1 MKKNGFFAF
10 VRKVSLHILRDPRTM
25 LVVLGIPVVQL
36 LLFGFA
42 LSTEVNNLDFAVAA
56 PHRSEAV
63 RRVVER
69 IAANDCFTFRGYVE
83 AQQID
88 RVLRQ
93 GEADVVVAFAD
104 DFDRR
109 SVALAGENDW
119 LPGSVAGTETLAAD
133 ALAAGGVSVVPV
145 VPAVSEPNGSPAAN
159 GGLSDMAAGRVG
171 PGKGPECGSV
181 AAGGLMSGSLP
192 MDGSTAGSVA
202 AGGSLTGMAAAGG
215 GTLAGVAG
223 GAAVQLLFDASN
235 PNTASA
241 GAGYLQRLLLG
252 DGGAGLSRIE
262 MHLLYNPRMKS
273 AYNFVP
279 GIMGLLFILICS
291 IMTSVS
297 IVREKESGTMEVL
310 LVSPVR
316 PVAIV
321 FAKMIPY
328 FLLSCLD
335 LALILL
341 LARFVL
347 GVPLSGS
354 VAAVV
359 GISILYLLL
368 ALALGL
374 FISTIADRQAT
385 ALVISAMLMLLPVIM
400 LSGMIFPVE
409 NMPGVL
415 QALSCVIPARWYIAA
430 VRKLMIQALP
440 FAAVWRECAILLVMT
455 IGLIA
460 VALRKFNDKLE

>member
-1 MKKNGFFAF
+1 MKRNGFFAF
-10 VRKVSLHILRDPRTM
+10 VRKESLHILRDPRTM

-63 RRVVER
+63 RSVVER

-88 RVLRQ
+88 QVLRQ
-93 GEADVVVAFAD
+93 GEADVVVAFAE

-109 SVALAGENDW
+109 EVALAGENDW
-119 LPGSVAGTETLAAD
+119 LPGGV
-133 ALAAGGVSVVPV
+133 AAGGSTDDSVDGVM
-145 VPAVSEPNGSPAAN
+145 AS
-159 GGLSDMAAGRVG
+159 GGLMSGPVAADGMMG
-171 PGKGPECGSV
+171 DSV
-181 AAGGLMSGSLP
+181 TAGGLMSGSLP
-192 MDGSTAGSVA
+192 MGGSTAGSVA
-202 AGGSLTGMAAAGG
+202 AGGSLTGVAAAEGG
-215 GTLAGVAG
+215 ALAGVAG

-252 DGGAGLSRIE
+252 DDGAGLSRVE

-354 VAAVV
+354 VTAVV

-440 FAAVWRECAILLVMT
+440 FTAVWRECVILLVMT

>member
-1 MKKNGFFAF
+1 MKRNGFFAF
-10 VRKVSLHILRDPRTM
+10 VRKESLHILRDPRTM

-63 RRVVER
+63 RSVVER

-93 GEADVVVAFAD
+93 GEADVVVAFAE

-109 SVALAGENDW
+109 AVALAGENDW
-119 LPGSVAGTETLAAD
+119 LPGGV
-133 ALAAGGVSVVPV
+133 AAGGSTDDSVDGVM
-145 VPAVSEPNGSPAAN
+145 AS
-159 GGLSDMAAGRVG
+159 GGLMSG
-171 PGKGPECGSV
+171 PV
-181 AAGGLMSGSLP
+181 AADGLMSGSLP
-192 MDGSTAGSVA
+192 AGGSTAGSVA
-202 AGGSLTGMAAAGG
+202 AGGSLTGVAAAEGG
-215 GTLAGVAG
+215 ALAGVAG

-252 DGGAGLSRIE
+252 DDGAGLSRVE

-354 VAAVV
+354 VTAVV

-440 FAAVWRECAILLVMT
+440 FTAVWRECVILLVMT

>member
-1 MKKNGFFAF
+1 MKRNGFFAF
-10 VRKVSLHILRDPRTM
+10 VRKESLHILRDPRTM

-119 LPGSVAGTETLAAD
+119 LSGGV
-133 ALAAGGVSVVPV
+133 AAGGSTDDSVDG
-145 VPAVSEPNGSPAAN
+145 A
-159 GGLSDMAAGRVG
+159 MAAGGLMCG
-171 PGKGPECGSV
+171 PVAAGGLMSGSV

-192 MDGSTAGSVA
+192 MGGSTAGSVA

>member
-1 MKKNGFFAF
+1 MKRNGFFAF
-10 VRKVSLHILRDPRTM
+10 VRKESLHILRDPRTM

-63 RRVVER
+63 RSVVER

-83 AQQID
+83 AWQID

-93 GEADVVVAFAD
+93 GEADVVVVFAD

-109 SVALAGENDW
+109 SVALAGENGW
-119 LPGSVAGTETLAAD
+119 LPGGV
-133 ALAAGGVSVVPV
+133 AAGGSTDDSVDG
-145 VPAVSEPNGSPAAN
+145 A
-159 GGLSDMAAGRVG
+159 MAAGGLMCG
-171 PGKGPECGSV
+171 PVAAGGLMSGSV

-202 AGGSLTGMAAAGG
+202 AGGSLTGMAAARGG
-215 GTLAGVAG
+215 ALAGVAG

>member
-1 MKKNGFFAF
+1 MKKTGNGFLAF
-10 VRKVSLHILRDPRTM
+10 VRKETLHILRDPRTM
-25 LVVLGIPVVQL
+25 LIVLGIPVVEL

-42 LSTEVNNLDFAVAA
+42 ISTEVNNIDFAVAA
-56 PHRSEAV
+56 PHPSEAV
-63 RRVVER
+63 RQLVER
-69 IAANDCFTFRGYVE
+69 IASNDSFTFRGFLPGSE
-83 AQQID
+83 ID
-88 RVLRQ
+88 RALRS
-93 GEADVVVAFAD
+93 GEADVVVVFAD

-109 SVALAGENDW
+109 QALRQGGTFGTDGQAGPEGLFETDGQA
-119 LPGSVAGTETLAAD
+119 GSEGLFGTDGQAGAEGLFGVAGPT
-133 ALAAGGVSVVPV
+133 
-145 VPAVSEPNGSPAAN
+145 
-159 GGLSDMAAGRVG
+159 
-171 PGKGPECGSV
+171 
-181 AAGGLMSGSLP
+181 
-192 MDGSTAGSVA
+192 
-202 AGGSLTGMAAAGG
+202 AAAGADTPTG
-215 GTLAGVAG
+215 PTGPTEQTDRAGLSEQTDRAG
-223 GAAVQLLFDASN
+223 LGAAEERPAVQLIFDASN

-241 GAGYLQRLLLG
+241 GFGYLQRILAA
-252 DGGAGLSRIE
+252 DGSANGPSDGLAAAPGIE
-262 MHLLYNPRMKS
+262 LRLLYNPQMKS

-297 IVREKESGTMEVL
+297 IVREKETGTMEVL

-316 PVAIV
+316 PVWIV

-328 FLLSCLD
+328 FLLSCID

-341 LARFVL
+341 LARYVL
-347 GVPLSGS
+347 GVPMSGS
-354 VAAVV
+354 LAGIV

-409 NMPGVL
+409 NMPRIL
-415 QALSCVIPARWYIAA
+415 QALSCVIPARWYIEA

-440 FAAVWRECAILLVMT
+440 FGAVLREFAILLAMT
-455 IGLIA
+455 LALVG

>member
-1 MKKNGFFAF
+1 MKRNGFFAF
-10 VRKVSLHILRDPRTM
+10 IRKESLHILRDPRTM

-63 RRVVER
+63 RSVVER

-83 AQQID
+83 ALQID
-88 RVLRQ
+88 RVLRR
-93 GEADVVVAFAD
+93 GAADVVVAFAE

-119 LPGSVAGTETLAAD
+119 LPGGMAAD
-133 ALAAGGVSVVPV
+133 GSTDDSVDGVMASGGMMS
-145 VPAVSEPNGSPAAN
+145 
-159 GGLSDMAAGRVG
+159 G
-171 PGKGPECGSV
+171 PV
-181 AAGGLMSGSLP
+181 AADGMMGDSVTAG
-192 MDGSTAGSVA
+192 GSTAGSVA
-202 AGGSLTGMAAAGG
+202 AGGSLTGVAAAEGG
-215 GTLAGVAG
+215 ALAGVAG

-252 DGGAGLSRIE
+252 DDGAGLSRVE

-354 VAAVV
+354 VTAVV

-440 FAAVWRECAILLVMT
+440 FTAVWRECVILLVMT

>member
-1 MKKNGFFAF
+1 MKRNGFFAF
-10 VRKVSLHILRDPRTM
+10 VRKESLHILRDPRTM

-63 RRVVER
+63 RSVVER

-88 RVLRQ
+88 RVLRR
-93 GEADVVVAFAD
+93 GEADVVVVFAD

-119 LPGSVAGTETLAAD
+119 LPGGM
-133 ALAAGGVSVVPV
+133 AAGGSTDDSVDGV
-145 VPAVSEPNGSPAAN
+145 
-159 GGLSDMAAGRVG
+159 MAAGGLMRG
-171 PGKGPECGSV
+171 PV

-202 AGGSLTGMAAAGG
+202 AGGSLTGMAAVEGG
-215 GTLAGVAG
+215 ALAGVAG
-223 GAAVQLLFDASN
+223 DAAVQLLFDASN

-252 DGGAGLSRIE
+252 DGETGLSRIE

-359 GISILYLLL
+359 GVSILYLLL

-374 FISTIADRQAT
+374 FISTITDRQAT

-440 FAAVWRECAILLVMT
+440 FAAVWRECVILLVMT

>member
-1 MKKNGFFAF
+1 MKTKRNGFFAF
-10 VRKVSLHILRDPRTM
+10 VRKEALHILRDPRTM
-25 LVVLGIPVVQL
+25 LIVLGIPVVQL

-83 AQQID
+83 ARQID
-88 RVLRQ
+88 RMLRR
-93 GEADVVVAFAD
+93 GEADVVVVFAD

-109 SVALAGENDW
+109 SGGVSGADDA
-119 LPGSVAGTETLAAD
+119 AAD
-133 ALAAGGVSVVPV
+133 AVSVVPV
-145 VPAVSEPNGSPAAN
+145 VPAAPKLDSTP
-159 GGLSDMAAGRVG
+159 GGIS
-171 PGKGPECGSV
+171 
-181 AAGGLMSGSLP
+181 AGGLLPADNTLSG
-192 MDGSTAGSVA
+192 DA
-202 AGGSLTGMAAAGG
+202 AADHAAAAGFAVTG
-215 GTLAGVAG
+215 AVAAD

-252 DGGAGLSRIE
+252 DDGAGLSRIE

-297 IVREKESGTMEVL
+297 IVREKETGTMEVL

-316 PVAIV
+316 PVSIV

-341 LARFVL
+341 LAHYVL

-354 VAAVV
+354 LAGVV

-440 FAAVWRECAILLVMT
+440 FAAVWRECTILLVMT
-455 IGLIA
+455 LGLIA